1 MAVVFGD
8 SHRLLLNLE
17 YPRVQEQLLVLQQEK
32 GIAPTEITLIV
43 VLDLRGNGR
52 VVAVEAL
59 GEILVRHYEAEAAS
73 TRSIPSVSFP
83 MDGPG
88 GMQLL
93 DLLAPEFVEVAVQ
106 RRTGTIP
113 VLLIDEQDE
122 PGITFIEVP
131 GVEALR

>member
-8 SHRLLLNLE
+8 SHRMLLNLE
-17 YPRVQEQLLVLQQEK
+17 YGRICGHLLLLQQEK
-32 GIAPTEITLIV
+32 GIAPEEITLVV

-59 GEILVRHYEAEAAS
+59 GEILVRHYEVEAAS
-73 TRSIPSVSFP
+73 TNSIPSVSFP

-93 DLLAPEFVEVAVQ
+93 VLLVPEFVEVAVQ

-113 VLLIDEQDE
+113 VLLIDHQDE
-122 PGITFIEVP
+122 PGITFIHVP
-131 GVEALR
+131 DLDARS

>member
-1 MAVVFGD
+1 MAENFGD

-17 YPRVQEQLLVLQQEK
+17 YPRIREQLLLLQQEQ
-32 GIAPTEITLIV
+32 GIDPEEITLIV

-73 TRSIPSVSFP
+73 TRSIPTVSLP
-83 MDGPG
+83 LDGEG

-93 DLLAPEFVEVAVQ
+93 DLLVPEFVEVAVQ

-113 VLLIDEQDE
+113 VLLIDHEDE
-122 PGITFIEVP
+122 PGITFIDVP
-131 GVEALR
+131 DLGVAS